1 MQEMIY
7 QNKWLT
13 VDEAVILE
21 RDSYKGYEYFV
32 VSYGRYPCAY
42 IALKKG
48 QPFYNALYEDVDIHC
63 HGGCTFAEWG
73 YKNLFDETYKVI
85 GWDYGHFNDF
95 LGIYNEGT
103 FLNESTRTSL
113 NESTKKWTTEEMIQ
127 ECEHVIDQLYFL
139 EHPELIYK

>member
-13 VDEAVILE
+13 LDQIIILAE
-21 RDSYKGYEYFV
+21 GSYKGYEYLV
-32 VSYGRYPCAY
+32 VSYGVYPAAY
-42 IALKKG
+42 IALMEG
-48 QPFYNALYEDVDIHC
+48 QPFYKGGLCEDVDVNC
-63 HGGCTFAEWG
+63 HGGCTFVEWG
-73 YKNLFDETYKVI
+73 YKNLFDRNYKVI

-95 LGIYNEGT
+95 LGFHKNTEG
-103 FLNESTRTSL
+103 LKDD
-113 NESTKKWTTEEMIQ
+113 KKWTTQEMIQ